1 MIHQQ
6 RLLSMAHVSPLI
18 PQVEQT
24 LSSTSPSA
32 LAVSVLLWFV
42 LNKEQT
48 DGFNSGHGEEENRQK
63 WIQKPK

>member
-1 MIHQQ
+1 
-6 RLLSMAHVSPLI
+6 MAHVSPLI

-32 LAVSVLLWFV
+32 LAWFV